1 MSAATAL
8 TQSNV
13 ADALRRALD
22 DEANKK
28 YGKWTASG
36 EAAAT
41 SGVIDFLQK
50 YMKDDAKIFKVKA
63 GGKMKG
69 EAARLA
75 FTALEFANKCGGVE
89 LSFGGKVAAAD
100 DELQEE
106 DAAPAATTETE
117 TKPPGGTQLRAHSAA
132 INALVCV
139 KKLYGKLKYL
149 QVYKP
154 RYYEKEYNRL
164 GLPWGTRLSVT
175 MMYALSKS
183 ARGSRGCGGAGE
195 RALRLDAA
203 VARARCKE
211 AAVCVQA
218 QNSRKLPRAKSR
230 TSCRARHSKEIHG
243 TSARRI
249 SMPPLLF

>member
-28 YGKWTASG
+28 CGKWTASG

-50 YMKDDAKIFKVKA
+50 YMKDDAKMFKVKA

-89 LSFGGKVAAAD
+89 LSFGGVAAAD
-100 DELQEE
+100 DHEDEEGE
-106 DAAPAATTETE
+106 DAPAPAAKKEPNKLT
-117 TKPPGGTQLRAHSAA
+117 PTQKRLHEAA
-132 INALVCV
+132 LNKTLLNGEQLWGRI
-139 KKLYGKLKYL
+139 KYL
-149 QVYKP
+149 EMYKIP
-154 RYYEKEYNRL
+154 Y
-164 GLPWGTRLSVT
+164 
-175 MMYALSKS
+175 
-183 ARGSRGCGGAGE
+183 
-195 RALRLDAA
+195 
-203 VARARCKE
+203 
-211 AAVCVQA
+211 
-218 QNSRKLPRAKSR
+218 
-230 TSCRARHSKEIHG
+230 
-243 TSARRI
+243 RI
-249 SMPPLLF
+249 TLTTK

>member
-1 MSAATAL
+1 MSANTAL
-8 TQSNV
+8 MQSNV
-13 ADALRRALD
+13 ADALQRALED
-22 DEANKK
+22 TANEKG
-28 YGKWTASG
+28 GKWGANG

-41 SGVIDFLQK
+41 SGVIQFLQK
-50 YMKDDAKIFKVKA
+50 YMRDDAKIFKSVKA

-69 EAARLA
+69 AAAQLA
-75 FTALEFANKCGGVE
+75 LTALEFANKCGGVE
-89 LSFGGKVAAAD
+89 LSFGGRVAAAD
-100 DELQEE
+100 DKMQEE
-106 DAAPAATTETE
+106 DAAPAAAT
-117 TKPPGGTQLRAHSAA
+117 GTPNGTRLRAHSAA
-132 INALVCV
+132 INTLVGG

-218 QNSRKLPRAKSR
+218 QNPRKLPRAKSR